1 MNIYDYK
8 RAIRTMGDVSLDDK
22 AMVVSRMTKD
32 GQIITRNMGDLKARQ
47 QIYAALRVLPANTDG
62 ITSTVRLEEEDDTH

>member
-32 GQIITRNMGDLKARQ
+32 GQIITRNMGDLEARKK
-47 QIYAALRVLPANTDG
+47 IYATLRVLPANTDG
-62 ITSTVRLEEEDDTH
+62 VNTTVREEENNE

>member
-8 RAIRTMGDVSLDDK
+8 RAIRTMCDISEDDQ
-22 AMVVSRMTKD
+22 AIVVCRITKN
-32 GQIITRNMGDLKARQ
+32 GQIITRNMGDLEARK

-62 ITSTVRLEEEDDTH
+62 INSTVRKEEVK

>member
-32 GQIITRNMGDLKARQ
+32 GQIIIRNMGDLEARKK
-47 QIYAALRVLPANTDG
+47 IYATLRVLPANTDG
-62 ITSTVRLEEEDDTH
+62 VNTTVRGAEE

>member
-32 GQIITRNMGDLKARQ
+32 GQIITRNMGDLEARKR
-47 QIYAALRVLPANTDG
+47 IYATLRVLPATTNSVE
-62 ITSTVRLEEEDDTH
+62 STVREEGCNA

>member
-8 RAIRTMGDVSLDDK
+8 RAIRTMCDVSEDDQ
-22 AMVVSRMTKD
+22 AIVVCRITKE
-32 GQIITRNMGDLKARQ
+32 GQIITRNMGALEARK

-62 ITSTVRLEEEDDTH
+62 INSTVRKEEVK